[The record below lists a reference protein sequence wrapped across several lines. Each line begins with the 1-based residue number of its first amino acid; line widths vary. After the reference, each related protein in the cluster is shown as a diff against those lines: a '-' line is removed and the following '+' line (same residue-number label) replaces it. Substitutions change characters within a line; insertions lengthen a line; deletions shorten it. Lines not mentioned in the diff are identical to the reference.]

1 MSAPTVVRFGLV
13 GCGGISTQHIEA
25 MNAVNGAQL
34 VAVTS
39 ASADRAKATGEKWGV
54 PWTAELDELLARD
67 DVDAVAVTTPS
78 GFHAEIALAALR
90 RGKHVIV
97 EKPLALSVADADEL
111 IAEGRRQDRLIA
123 AVSQRRFEPVI
134 QALQRA
140 VAAGGLGRIALIVAE
155 SLNYRPQSY
164 YDSAAWR
171 GTRAL
176 DGGVL
181 MNQAI
186 HEVDLVCWLG
196 GPVASVAAHIATLG
210 HRMESE
216 DTATVSLR
224 FANGGLGEIVATT
237 CATPGFEQEV
247 RIYGDAGH
255 ARVVGELAVE
265 WDVPGIPAPTPEM
278 LDPGIDPATL
288 SAPTWGTDSIGHTRQ
303 YADFVAAIRVGR
315 PPAIAGEDARPAIEV
330 VTAAYESDRTGR
342 TVVLP
347 GGTDADGARRSLKAP
362 TGALRA

>member
-1 MSAPTVVRFGLV
+1 VRFGLV

-25 MNAVNGAQL
+25 MNAVDGARL

-39 ASADRAKATGEKWGV
+39 ASASRARATGERWGV
-54 PWTAELDELLARD
+54 PWTAGLDELLGRE

-78 GFHAEIALAALR
+78 GLHAEMALAALR

-97 EKPLALSVADADEL
+97 EKPLALSVADVDEL
-111 IAEGRRQDRLIA
+111 IAEGRRQGRLVA
-123 AVSQRRFEPVI
+123 AVSQRRFEPVMG
-134 QALQRA
+134 ALQRT
-140 VAAGGLGRIALIVAE
+140 VASGGFGRIALIMAE

-210 HRMESE
+210 HEMESE
-216 DTATVSLR
+216 DTATVGLR
-224 FANGGLGEIVATT
+224 FTNGGLGEIVATT
-237 CATPGFEQEV
+237 CATPGFDQEV
-247 RIYGDAGH
+247 RVYGEAGH
-255 ARVVGELAVE
+255 ARIVGGRPVE
-265 WDVPGIPAPTPEM
+265 WEVPGIAAPTSEM
-278 LDPGIDPATL
+278 LDPGIDPAGL

-303 YADFVAAIRVGR
+303 YADFVDAIQSGR
-315 PPAIAGEDARPAIEV
+315 KPAIAGEDARRAIEV
-330 VTAAYESDRTGR
+330 VTAAYESAGTGR

-347 GGTDADGARRSLKAP
+347 DVAASSATSLASRARP
-362 TGALRA
+362 

>member
-1 MSAPTVVRFGLV
+1 VRFGLV

-25 MNAVNGAQL
+25 MNAVDGAQL

-39 ASADRAKATGEKWGV
+39 ASSERARATGETWGV
-54 PWTAELDELLARD
+54 PWTAGLEELLARD
-67 DVDAVAVTTPS
+67 DVDAITVTTPS

-97 EKPLALSVADADEL
+97 EKPLALSVADADGL
-111 IAEGRRQDRLIA
+111 IAEGRRQGRLIA
-123 AVSQRRFEPVI
+123 TVSQRRFEPVM
-134 QALQRA
+134 QALRRA
-140 VAAGGLGRIALIVAE
+140 VVAGGFGRIALVMAE

-196 GPVASVAAHIATLG
+196 GPVSSVAAHVATLG
-210 HRMESE
+210 HQMEAE
-216 DTATVSLR
+216 DAATVSLR
-224 FANGGLGEIVATT
+224 FASGGLGEIVATT

-255 ARVVGELAVE
+255 ARIVGELPVE
-265 WDVPGIPAPTPEM
+265 WVVPGIAAPTPEM

-303 YADFVAAIRVGR
+303 YADFVGAIRAGR
-315 PPAIAGEDARPAIEV
+315 QPAISGEDGRRAVEV

-342 TVVLP
+342 TVVLSGR
-347 GGTDADGARRSLKAP
+347 GGADGAGESREASSGVVSA
-362 TGALRA
+362 

>member
-1 MSAPTVVRFGLV
+1 VSTTAPVRFGLV

-25 MNAVNGAQL
+25 MNATPGARL

-39 ASADRAKATGEKWGV
+39 KSAERARSTGEKWSV
-54 PWTAELDELLARD
+54 DWTADLDELLSRD
-67 DVDAVAVTTPS
+67 DIDAVAVTSPS

-90 RGKHVIV
+90 HGKHVIV
-97 EKPLALSVADADEL
+97 EKPLAITVADADAV
-111 IAEGRRQDRLIA
+111 IAEGRSQGRLIA

-134 QALQRA
+134 QALKAA
-140 VAAGGLGRIALIVAE
+140 VDGGGLGRVALIVAE

-210 HRMESE
+210 HEMESE
-216 DTATVSLR
+216 DTATVSIR

-237 CATPGFEQEV
+237 CATPGFDQEV

-255 ARVVGELAVE
+255 VRIVGEQPVE
-265 WDVPGIPAPTPEM
+265 WEVPGFPAPSPDA
-278 LDPGIDPATL
+278 LDAGIDPATL
-288 SAPTWGTDSIGHTRQ
+288 AAPTWGTDSIGHMRQ
-303 YADFVAAIRVGR
+303 YADFVAAIQAGR
-315 PPAIAGEDARPAIEV
+315 PPAIAGEDARNAVAV
-330 VTAAYESDRTGR
+330 VNAAYESDRTGQA
-342 TVVLP
+342 VLLR
-347 GGTDADGARRSLKAP
+347 GGAMPEPSPST
-362 TGALRA
+362 

>member
-1 MSAPTVVRFGLV
+1 MSAAATVRFGLV

-25 MNAVNGAQL
+25 MHAVDGARL
-34 VAVTS
+34 VAVAS
-39 ASADRAKATGEKWGV
+39 ASSERARTAGERWGV
-54 PWTAELDELLARD
+54 PWTADLDELLARD
-67 DVDAVAVTTPS
+67 DIDAVTVTTPS

-97 EKPLALSVADADEL
+97 EKPLALNVADADSL
-111 IAEGRRQDRLIA
+111 IAEGRQQGRLVA

-134 QALQRA
+134 RALHRA
-140 VAAGGLGRIALIVAE
+140 VTAGGLGRVALIVAE

-181 MNQAI
+181 MNQSI

-196 GPVASVAAHIATLG
+196 GPVRSVAAHIATLG

-224 FANGGLGEIVATT
+224 FASGTLGEIVATT
-237 CATPGFEQEV
+237 CATPGFDQEL

-255 ARVVGELAVE
+255 VRIVGEQPVE
-265 WDVPGIPAPTPEM
+265 WVVPGFPAPTADM
-278 LDPGIDPATL
+278 LDPGIDPSTL
-288 SAPTWGTDSIGHTRQ
+288 AAPTWGTDSIGHTRQ
-303 YADFVAAIRVGR
+303 YADFVAAIQSGR
-315 PPAIAGEDARPAIEV
+315 QPAIAGEDARRAVEV
-330 VTAAYESDRTGR
+330 VTAAYESDRTGQA
-342 TVVLP
+342 VVLP
-347 GGTDADGARRSLKAP
+347 GADGGPAA
-362 TGALRA
+362 

>member
-1 MSAPTVVRFGLV
+1 MRFGLV

-25 MNAVNGAQL
+25 MNAVEGARL

-39 ASADRAKATGEKWGV
+39 ASSARARDTGEKWGV
-54 PWTAELDELLARD
+54 PWTARLDELLARD

-78 GFHAEIALAALR
+78 GLHAEIALAALR

-97 EKPLALSVADADEL
+97 EKPLALSVADTDEL
-111 IAEGRRQDRLIA
+111 IAEGRRQGRLVA
-123 AVSQRRFEPVI
+123 AVSQRRFEPVME
-134 QALQRA
+134 ALQRA
-140 VAAGGLGRIALIVAE
+140 VAAGGFGRIALILAE

-216 DTATVSLR
+216 DTATVGLR
-224 FANGGLGEIVATT
+224 FANGGLGEVVATT

-255 ARVVGELAVE
+255 ARIVGDRPAE
-265 WDVPGIPAPTPEM
+265 WAVPGIAAPTTAM
-278 LDPGIDPATL
+278 LEPGIDPTSL

-303 YADFVAAIRVGR
+303 YADFVAAILTGR
-315 PPAIAGEDARPAIEV
+315 QPAIAGEDARRAIEV

-342 TVVLP
+342 TVELP
-347 GGTDADGARRSLKAP
+347 GLAEADGTASR
-362 TGALRA
+362 

>member
-1 MSAPTVVRFGLV
+1 MSAATTVRFGLV
-13 GCGGISTQHIEA
+13 GCGGISNQHIEA
-25 MNAVNGAQL
+25 MNAIEGAQL

-39 ASADRAKATGEKWGV
+39 ASAERARAAGEKWGV

-67 DVDAVAVTTPS
+67 DVDAVAITTPS

-97 EKPLALSVADADEL
+97 EKPLALSVADADKV

-196 GPVASVAAHIATLG
+196 GPVASVAAHVATLG
-210 HRMESE
+210 HAMEAE

-237 CATPGFEQEV
+237 CAAPGFDQEI

-255 ARVVGELAVE
+255 VRIVGEQPVE
-265 WDVPGIPAPTPEM
+265 WEIPGFPPPSPEM
-278 LDPGIDPATL
+278 LDPGIDPDTL
-288 SAPTWGTDSIGHTRQ
+288 AAPTWGTDSIGHTRQ
-303 YADFVAAIRVGR
+303 YADFVAAIQTGR
-315 PPAIAGEDARPAIEV
+315 PPAISGEDARRAVEV
-330 VTAAYESDRTGR
+330 VTAAYESDRTGQAIL
-342 TVVLP
+342 LP
-347 GGTDADGARRSLKAP
+347 GGADAGGLI
-362 TGALRA
+362 

>member
-1 MSAPTVVRFGLV
+1 MRFGLV

-25 MNAVNGAQL
+25 MNAVDGAQL

-39 ASADRAKATGEKWGV
+39 ASTARAKATGEKWGV
-54 PWTAELDELLARD
+54 PWTADLDELLGRED
-67 DVDAVAVTTPS
+67 IDAVTVTTPS
-78 GFHAEIALAALR
+78 GLHARIALAALR
-90 RGKHVIV
+90 RGKHVLV
-97 EKPLALSVADADEL
+97 EKPLALSVADVDEL
-111 IAEGRRQDRLIA
+111 IAEGRRQGRLVA
-123 AVSQRRFEPVI
+123 AVSQRRFEPVMG
-134 QALQRA
+134 ALQRA
-140 VAAGGLGRIALIVAE
+140 VAAGGFGRIALIMGA

-216 DTATVSLR
+216 DTATVGLR
-224 FANGGLGEIVATT
+224 FTNGALGEIVATT
-237 CATPGFEQEV
+237 CATPGFDQEV
-247 RIYGDAGH
+247 RVYGDAGH
-255 ARVVGELAVE
+255 ARIVGERPIE
-265 WDVPGIPAPTPEM
+265 WEVPGIAAPSATM
-278 LDPGIDPATL
+278 LDPEIDRSSL

-303 YADFVAAIRVGR
+303 YADFVAAIRSGR
-315 PPAIAGEDARPAIEV
+315 QPAIAGADARRAIEV
-330 VTAAYESDRTGR
+330 VTAAYESDRIGR
-342 TVVLP
+342 TVELP
-347 GGTDADGARRSLKAP
+347 GDADSDSSASR
-362 TGALRA
+362 